1 MKRSLSFIVVLLM
14 IITALPFSVSADFE
28 NTYANTGDKAVDI
41 IEIART
47 QLGYMEGSL
56 EGTVQG
62 SNDCTKYGEW
72 YGLNYNPWCAM
83 FVSWCA
89 NEAEIPTTVIPK
101 HASCDV
107 GMNWFINN
115 GRWNYSSAYG
125 GSYTPVISDIVY
137 FGYKG
142 SGGFDSTH
150 VGIVYKVDANNIYVL
165 EGNSSAKVQTVSY
178 PLESSYILGYGSP
191 DYSWDGKISYEPGE
205 YITTASVLNVRE
217 APTTATGTAV
227 IGQLTEN
234 SRVTVTEIQN
244 EKWGKIDYNGREGW
258 ISLAYAS
265 RIFTVTYDAN
275 GGTGAPESQE
285 KVQNKKLTLT
295 DSVPSREGYN
305 FLGWATDSESIEA
318 AYQSGDS
325 FYLNSD
331 TTLYAVWEYTGVK
344 YTLSFDANGG
354 AGAPAEI
361 TVPEGT
367 KITIP
372 ADIPTRNS
380 YTFKGWAPLRD
391 SQDAV
396 YMPGAEIS
404 LDEDMRLYAV
414 WEENDFGITV
424 TASEG
429 GRFERIENTD
439 GSVTLKI
446 AADKDYCISRISIDG
461 VEQVIIS
468 DLTDF
473 SHIFSDSMPHTVEI
487 DFSYNVVHWVNP
499 FTDVAEG
506 KWYYNAV
513 EYCYMNRLM
522 SGTHE
527 TLFSPNTYVTRAM
540 FVTMLAKIDGSDTS
554 HYTQMSFADIAEGK
568 WYSSAVEWAYNKGYS
583 SGIGSDGNGALL
595 FAPSREVTRQEL
607 ATFLYNYS
615 QMKGYISGGRAD
627 LSAYRDKDEIS
638 SWATDAISWAV
649 DAGLISGTTL
659 VTLSPRDPATRSAVA
674 VMVMNYVENIVK

>member
-1 MKRSLSFIVVLLM
+1 MKRLISLFTAILL
-14 IITALPFSVSADFE
+14 IISVAKLSVSADFE
-28 NTYANTGDKAVDI
+28 NTYTNTGDKAADI

-47 QLGYMEGSL
+47 QLGYMEGSI

-101 HASCDV
+101 HASCDA

-115 GRWNYSSAYG
+115 GRWHYSPAYN
-125 GSYTPVISDIVY
+125 GSYTPTASDIVY
-137 FGYKG
+137 FGFKG

-150 VGIVYKVDANNIYVL
+150 VGIVYKVDSNNIYVL

-178 PLESSYILGYGSP
+178 PVKSSYILGYGSP
-191 DYSWDGKISYEPGE
+191 DYSWDGKIAYEPGE

-217 APTTATGTAV
+217 APTTASGTAV

-244 EKWGKIDYNGREGW
+244 EKWGRIDYSGREGW

-265 RIFTVTYDAN
+265 RVYTLTYDAN
-275 GGTGAPESQE
+275 GGEKAPKAQE
-285 KVQNKKLTLT
+285 KVQNKALTLSS
-295 DSVPSREGYN
+295 DSPSRAGYT
-305 FLGWATDSESIEA
+305 FLGWATDADAVEA
-318 AYQSGDS
+318 AYQPGDS
-325 FYLNSD
+325 FFKNSD
-331 TTLYAVWEYTGVK
+331 TALYAVWEYVGVK

-354 AGAPAEI
+354 ENAPDPVV
-361 TVPEGT
+361 VPKGE
-367 KITIP
+367 KANIP
-372 ADIPTRNS
+372 DAIPTRDS
-380 YTFKGWAPLRD
+380 HIFKGWSTSAD
-391 SQDAV
+391 STIVKFTVGD
-396 YMPGAEIS
+396 EIT
-404 LDEDMRLYAV
+404 LEKDTFLWAV
-414 WEENDFGITV
+414 WEENDFGVTV
-424 TASEG
+424 TLSEG
-429 GRFERIENTD
+429 GSFERIENAD

-446 AADKDYCISRISIDG
+446 KADKDHCISRISIDG
-461 VEQVIIS
+461 KEQVIIS

-473 SHIFSDSMPHTVEI
+473 SHVFSDGAAHSVEI

-513 EYCYMNRLM
+513 EFCYMNHLM

-540 FVTMLAKIDGSDTS
+540 FVTMLAKLDGADTS
-554 HYTQMSFADIAEGK
+554 HYNEMSFADIAEGK

-583 SGIGSDGNGALL
+583 SGIGANDKGESL

-615 QMKGYISGGRAD
+615 QMKGYATDCRAD
-627 LSAYRDKDEIS
+627 LSAYRDMDSVS
-638 SWATDAISWAV
+638 SWASDGVAWAV
-649 DAGLISGTTL
+649 DAGLISGTSL
-659 VTLSPRDPATRSAVA
+659 VTLSPKDPATRSAVA
-674 VMVMNYVENIVK
+674 VMLMNYAENIVK